1 MEIKSETENRADLVS
16 KDRVAKD
23 KKVKKLLQEKIEKS
37 DDKLQSMT
45 VFMLHYCAGLQ
56 HCMDQEEMERQKRL
70 EQDQVQQ
77 EQAEQELMEQ
87 KQVEQSIC
95 ELERTKLVSEME
107 QSATIKE
114 NDLQTD
120 KVEDGLYADEIK
132 TEHPNEKIEDDFCD
146 DKIETDDYMH
156 ETEAEPCAADDHSE
170 SSVEMEQ
177 KLDLEDDNF
186 DFQEL
191 LETKHREET
200 VDAVADEAVI
210 SNSIGSTSQ
219 TEFQPDKDL
228 EPLEVNAMEG
238 TCSLTETVAMSTPVG
253 ICQLLDMEPDVMLG
267 QLPPNIIEDSTMD
280 ISMPQTSTISAVD
293 DTPLPEESKE
303 TADSGPPEVKSLM
316 HEKVS
321 ASVTLEEFCHDSE
334 PSELFNLPHS
344 SIETVVGEASVIN
357 ASNSCEN
364 LTSDDFED
372 QANMVQQKDMELDLS
387 AAECTSAKPVELE
400 HGMRK
405 S

>member
-1 MEIKSETENRADLVS
+1 MWFCNYQILKLQVEIKSETENRADLVS
-16 KDRVAKD
+16 KERVAKD

-56 HCMDQEEMERQKRL
+56 HCMDQEEMERQKQL
-70 EQDQVQQ
+70 EKEQVEQ

-87 KQVEQSIC
+87 KQMEQSIC
-95 ELERTKLVSEME
+95 ELERTKLASKME
-107 QSATIKE
+107 QSAMIKE

-120 KVEDGLYADEIK
+120 KVEDGLDAAEIK

-156 ETEAEPCAADDHSE
+156 ETEAEPCAADDYSE

-191 LETKHREET
+191 LETKRREEI

-228 EPLEVNAMEG
+228 EPLEVNAIEG
-238 TCSLTETVAMSTPVG
+238 TCSLTETVAMSTPVS
-253 ICQLLDMEPDVMLG
+253 ICQLLDMEPDVMLR
-267 QLPPNIIEDSTMD
+267 QLPPNIIEDCTTD
-280 ISMPQTSTISAVD
+280 ILMPQTSTISTVD
-293 DTPLPEESKE
+293 DTLLPEESKE
-303 TADSGPPEVKSLM
+303 TADSGPPEVESLM
-316 HEKVS
+316 HERVD

-334 PSELFNLPHS
+334 QSELFNLPHS
-344 SIETVVGEASVIN
+344 SIETVVSEASVIN
-357 ASNSCEN
+357 TSNSCEN
-364 LTSDDFED
+364 LTSDGFED
-372 QANMVQQKDMELDLS
+372 QENMVQQKDMEPDLS
-387 AAECTSAKPVELE
+387 AAEYTS
-400 HGMRK
+400 
-405 S
+405 